1 VANEKRKNFLMAF
14 LYGSLGLLLL
24 ISLIPTGSHSNLLG
38 QLGAYL
44 AFVFYGLLGLCAW
57 VFVPV
62 FFNLAALTTKG
73 EWVDKPLSRFAGLFL
88 GLVSLCAPLHYFLP
102 NVPMR
107 EDAGWGGKLGE
118 FFGDFLQHNLTSFG
132 ATVVCLLLF
141 VLAAWLLEREAHL
154 VKAGQ
159 LARTGFFAGLG
170 LMGAWVKTT
179 WVNMASRAK
188 TVKARSQEKKVA
200 DEARRKLASEQKKIS
215 DATSSSKPA
224 LPSPPIPFLKPEE
237 ASDREND
244 GEVDE
249 ATSPS
254 KPMPT
259 TMPTINGAP
268 KALYPKGT
276 VASEEERAVAD
287 PKPQRL
293 VREWNLPSI
302 HLFKSPDA
310 GSGVETTDDFESISR
325 LLTETLANFNV
336 EASVV
341 GVNPGPTVT
350 QYEIQLAAGVKINRI
365 ASLSDDLALALKCG
379 QVRVVAPI
387 PGKDTVG
394 VEVPNTKGRIV
405 TLKEML
411 VNESFTASPKK
422 LWVALGKDITG
433 NPNYCNLK
441 EMPHLLVAGSTGSGK
456 SVCVNTMIASLLMR
470 SSPEQVRLLMID
482 PKRVELA
489 VYHDLPHLIL
499 PVVKDP
505 REAGFALRWLVK
517 EMEERYARLAH
528 IGVREID
535 AYNDRIAKKRESG
548 DLSVLPM
555 YYIVAL
561 VDELADLMITARDQV
576 EDSIT
581 RLAQMAR
588 AVGIHLVL
596 ATQRPS
602 VEVITGIIK
611 ANFPSRIAFQ
621 VFSKVDSRTILD
633 TNGAE
638 ALLGRGDM
646 LYLPSGAPKPLRLQG
661 CYVSL
666 EDIERLT
673 DFWKKQGAPDY
684 AVDLDDLA
692 QGERKESEAY
702 EDELFE
708 EALTIIVQTQ
718 QASTSH
724 LQRRLKVGYS
734 RAARLLDE
742 MERRGLVG
750 PAIMNKP
757 RDVMVKRMEDVPGLQ
772 AVTPGGFGSEG
783 DDDAIS

>member
-1 VANEKRKNFLMAF
+1 MANEKRKNFLMAF
-14 LYGSLGLLLL
+14 IFGSLGLLLL
-24 ISLIPTGSHSNLLG
+24 LALIPTGSQSNLLG

-44 AFVFYGLLGLCAW
+44 AYSYNLVGICAW

-62 FFNLAALTTKG
+62 LFNLAALTAKG
-73 EWVDKPLSRFAGLFL
+73 EWVDKPRSRFAGLFI
-88 GLVSLCAPLHYFLP
+88 GLVSICSPLHYFLSDAK
-102 NVPMR
+102 MR
-107 EDAGWGGKLGE
+107 ENVGWGGMLGD
-118 FFGDFLQHNLTSFG
+118 FFGDLLQHNLTKFG

-154 VKAGQ
+154 VKAGR
-159 LARTGFFAGLG
+159 LAQSGFFAGLG
-170 LMGAWVKTT
+170 RMGVWVKNVWTG
-179 WVNMASRAK
+179 MASRAK
-188 TVKARSQEKKVA
+188 DVKARGQEKKVA
-200 DEARRKLASEQKKIS
+200 EEARRKMAVEQKKIA
-215 DATSSSKPA
+215 DASA
-224 LPSPPIPFLKPEE
+224 LPKFATPDSPVPFLEPEGDSLE
-237 ASDREND
+237 EGAE
-244 GEVDE
+244 GETGDVPQQ
-249 ATSPS
+249 ARTTI
-254 KPMPT
+254 PT
-259 TMPTINGAP
+259 VNGAP
-268 KALYPKGT
+268 KALFPKT
-276 VASEEERAVAD
+276 TAASEEDRAAGD

-293 VREWNLPSI
+293 VRTWNLPSV
-302 HLFKSPDA
+302 HLFKAPDA
-310 GSGVETTDDFESISR
+310 GSGAEPVDDFEKVSR
-325 LLTETLANFNV
+325 LLTETLSNFNV

-341 GVNPGPTVT
+341 AVNPGPTVT
-350 QYEIQLAAGVKINRI
+350 QYEVLPAAGVKINRI

-394 VEVPNTKGRIV
+394 VEVPNAKGRVV
-405 TLKEML
+405 TLKELL
-411 VNESFTASPKK
+411 VHETFSATPKK
-422 LWVALGKDITG
+422 KLLVALGKDITG
-433 NPNYCNLK
+433 TPNYCNLK
-441 EMPHLLVAGSTGSGK
+441 DMPHLLVAGATGSGK
-456 SVCVNTMIASLLMR
+456 SVCVNAMIASLLMR
-470 SSPEQVRLLMID
+470 ANPEEVRLLMVD

-535 AYNDRIAKKRESG
+535 AYNDRINAKREKG

-633 TNGAE
+633 ANGAE

-673 DFWKKQGAPDY
+673 EFWKKQGAPDY
-684 AVDLDDLA
+684 AVDLDELA
-692 QGERKESEAY
+692 QGEKKESEAY
-702 EDELFE
+702 EDELFD
-708 EALTIIVQTQ
+708 EALTIVVQGQ
-718 QASTSH
+718 QASTSY

-750 PAIMNKP
+750 PAVMNKP
-757 RDVMVKRMEDVPGLQ
+757 RDVMVKRLEDVPGFEN
-772 AVTPGGFGSEG
+772 AVPGGLRTEG
-783 DDDAIS
+783 EDDAIS